1 MAIEN
6 KVIQIYQGETKSLIF
21 DIINK
26 DGTKKNLTNAS
37 AIFALIYQGTTKT
50 TKTLLDGII
59 INGSSVIVLLDKT
72 DTSTNRGQLSYEL
85 KIKDSDNNI
94 SVVSVGNIIIAKSN
108 TII

>member
-21 DIINK
+21 NIVNK

-37 AIFALIYQGTTKT
+37 VTFALIYQGATKT
-50 TKTLLDGII
+50 IKTLLDGII
-59 INGSSVIVLLDKT
+59 INGNSVVVLLDEM

-94 SVVSVGNIIIAKSN
+94 SVVSVGSIIIAKSN